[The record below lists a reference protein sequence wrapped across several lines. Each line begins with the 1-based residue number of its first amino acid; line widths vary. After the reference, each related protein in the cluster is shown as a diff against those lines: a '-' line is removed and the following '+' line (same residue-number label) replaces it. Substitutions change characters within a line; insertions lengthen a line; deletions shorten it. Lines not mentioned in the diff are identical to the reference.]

1 LKEIKQLFLGTKKKK
16 MNTTIQSIFD
26 SITRQQASVVGC
38 NLTVQ
43 TPNGEQISINVEP
56 VFLEQVQPVQNY
68 QGLSYDPHYFPE
80 GRRNDGNSR
89 HTIRKIRPTHAKY
102 AELVFELFGTF
113 LESPHLLRE
122 DIEDFFE
129 IIQFQYFPIG
139 YDGNYDQRKIG
150 SIRHFT
156 KPKLDSSIIMI
167 LILKLYE
174 TVSGS
179 EHNPHPY
186 FFVLKPLF
194 QVNQKNLRN
203 EYSRRIASFVQNIA
217 SSQIPSESLVNLIF
231 EFGKYVG
238 KKFFFQTLHESRN
251 YQTTGSQI
259 SHIFNEKISKFI
271 VDFFKKN
278 PEINQR
284 AISEFGEPINIW

>member
-1 LKEIKQLFLGTKKKK
+1 MKENKQLFLGTKKKK
-16 MNTTIQSIFD
+16 MYKTIQSIFD
-26 SITRQQASVVGC
+26 LITSQQASVVGC
-38 NLTVQ
+38 KLTVE
-43 TPNGEQISINVEP
+43 TPNGEQISINVETVQERP
-56 VFLEQVQPVQNY
+56 VQPVQY
-68 QGLSYDPHYFPE
+68 SQGLSYDPYYFPE
-80 GRRNDGNSR
+80 GRRSGGKSR
-89 HTIRKIRPTHAKY
+89 HTLRTVQPKY
-102 AELVFELFGTF
+102 AKHSELIFDVL
-113 LESPHLLRE
+113 SM
-122 DIEDFFE
+122 FFE
-129 IIQFQYFPIG
+129 T
-139 YDGNYDQRKIG
+139 G
-150 SIRHFT
+150 SIQGIEPFFQIPQSSEEHIQRELRGMVGYT

-179 EHNPHPY
+179 EHNPNPY

-194 QVNQKNLRN
+194 QVNRKNLRN
-203 EYSRRIASFVQNIA
+203 KYSRRISSFVQNIA
-217 SSQIPSESLVNLIF
+217 SIQIPPESLVNLIF

-238 KKFFFQTLHESRN
+238 KKFFVQTLHESRH
-251 YQTTGSQI
+251 YQVTGRST

>member
-1 LKEIKQLFLGTKKKK
+1 LKENKQLFLGTKKKK
-16 MNTTIQSIFD
+16 MNRTIQSIIN
-26 SITRQQASVVGC
+26 SITSQQASVVGC
-38 NLTVQ
+38 KLTVE
-43 TPNGEQISINVEP
+43 TSNGEQISINVETVQERP
-56 VFLEQVQPVQNY
+56 VESVQNS

-80 GRRNDGNSR
+80 GRRNEGNSR

-194 QVNQKNLRN
+194 QVNLKNLRN
-203 EYSRRIASFVQNIA
+203 EYSERITAFVQYLA
-217 SSQIPSESLVNLIF
+217 SIQISPESLVNMIF

-238 KKFFFQTLHESRN
+238 KDFFFQTLHRSRN

>member
-1 LKEIKQLFLGTKKKK
+1 MKENKQLFLGTKKKK
-16 MNTTIQSIFD
+16 MYKTIQSIFD
-26 SITRQQASVVGC
+26 SITSQQASVVGC
-38 NLTVQ
+38 KLTVE
-43 TPNGEQISINVEP
+43 TPNGEQISINVETVQERP
-56 VFLEQVQPVQNY
+56 VQPVQY
-68 QGLSYDPHYFPE
+68 SRGLSYDPHYFPE
-80 GRRNDGNSR
+80 GRRNYGKSR
-89 HTIRKIRPTHAKY
+89 HTIRRVKPEYAKY
-102 AELVFELFGTF
+102 SKLIFDV
-113 LESPHLLRE
+113 LRM
-122 DIEDFFE
+122 FFE
-129 IIQFQYFPIG
+129 T
-139 YDGNYDQRKIG
+139 G
-150 SIRHFT
+150 SIQGIEPFFQVPQSSEIELRGMVFYT
-156 KPKLDSSIIMI
+156 NPKIHSRIIMI

-179 EHNPHPY
+179 EHNPNPY

-194 QVNQKNLRN
+194 QVNRKNLRN
-203 EYSRRIASFVQNIA
+203 EYSDRITSFVQNIA

-238 KKFFFQTLHESRN
+238 KKFFVQTLHESRH
-251 YQTTGSQI
+251 YQVTGSST

>member
-1 LKEIKQLFLGTKKKK
+1 MKENEQLFLGTKKKK
-16 MNTTIQSIFD
+16 MNTTIQSIIN
-26 SITRQQASVVGC
+26 SITGQQASVVGC

-43 TPNGEQISINVEP
+43 TPNGEQISINVE
-56 VFLEQVQPVQNY
+56 QVQERPVQSVQHS
-68 QGLSYDPHYFPE
+68 QGLSYDPYYFPE
-80 GRRNDGNSR
+80 HRRNEGKSR

-122 DIEDFFE
+122 EIEDFFE

-203 EYSRRIASFVQNIA
+203 EYSERITSFVQNIA
-217 SSQIPSESLVNLIF
+217 SRQIPAESLVNLIF

-238 KKFFFQTLHESRN
+238 KDFFFQTLHESRH
-251 YQTTGSQI
+251 YQVSGCTT

-278 PEINQR
+278 PEINR
-284 AISEFGEPINIW
+284 RVISGFGEPIKIW

>member
-1 LKEIKQLFLGTKKKK
+1 MYK
-16 MNTTIQSIFD
+16 TIQSIFD
-26 SITRQQASVVGC
+26 SITSQQTSVVGC
-38 NLTVQ
+38 KLTVE
-43 TPNGEQISINVEP
+43 TPNGEQISINVETVQERP
-56 VFLEQVQPVQNY
+56 VQPVQY
-68 QGLSYDPHYFPE
+68 SRCLSYDPHYFPE
-80 GRRNDGNSR
+80 GRRNEGNSR
-89 HTIRKIRPTHAKY
+89 HTIRRVQQKY
-102 AELVFELFGTF
+102 AKHSELIFDV
-113 LESPHLLRE
+113 LRM
-122 DIEDFFE
+122 FFE
-129 IIQFQYFPIG
+129 T
-139 YDGNYDQRKIG
+139 G
-150 SIRHFT
+150 SIQGIEPFFQVPQSSEEHIQRELRGMVGYT

-194 QVNQKNLRN
+194 QVNRKNLRN
-203 EYSRRIASFVQNIA
+203 EYSRRISSFVQNIA
-217 SSQIPSESLVNLIF
+217 SRQIPSESLVNLIF

-238 KKFFFQTLHESRN
+238 KKFFVQTLHESRH
-251 YQTTGSQI
+251 YQVTGRST

>member
-1 LKEIKQLFLGTKKKK
+1 MYK
-16 MNTTIQSIFD
+16 TIQSIFN
-26 SITRQQASVVGC
+26 SITSQQASVVGC
-38 NLTVQ
+38 KLTVE
-43 TPNGEQISINVEP
+43 TPNGEQISINVETVQERP
-56 VFLEQVQPVQNY
+56 VQPVQHS
-68 QGLSYDPHYFPE
+68 QGLSYDPYYFPE
-80 GRRNDGNSR
+80 RRRIGGKSR
-89 HTIRKIRPTHAKY
+89 HTIRRVQPKY
-102 AELVFELFGTF
+102 AKHSELIFDV
-113 LESPHLLRE
+113 LRM
-122 DIEDFFE
+122 FFE
-129 IIQFQYFPIG
+129 T
-139 YDGNYDQRKIG
+139 G
-150 SIRHFT
+150 SIQGIEPFFQVPQSSEEHIQRELRGMVGYT

-174 TVSGS
+174 TVSGF
-179 EHNPHPY
+179 EHKPHPY

-194 QVNQKNLRN
+194 QVNRKNLRN

-217 SSQIPSESLVNLIF
+217 SIQIPPESLVNLIF

-238 KKFFFQTLHESRN
+238 KKFFVQTLHESR
-251 YQTTGSQI
+251 YYGMTGSST

>member
-1 LKEIKQLFLGTKKKK
+1 MYK
-16 MNTTIQSIFD
+16 TIQSIFD
-26 SITRQQASVVGC
+26 SIRSQQASVVGC
-38 NLTVQ
+38 KLTVE
-43 TPNGEQISINVEP
+43 TPNGEQISINVENVQERP
-56 VFLEQVQPVQNY
+56 VQPCQA
-68 QGLSYDPHYFPE
+68 QPESSYFPQ
-80 GRRNDGNSR
+80 RRCIGGKSR
-89 HTIRKIRPTHAKY
+89 HTVRGVQPEGAKY
-102 AELVFELFGTF
+102 S
-113 LESPHLLRE
+113 ESIFHVL
-122 DIEDFFE
+122 DMFFE
-129 IIQFQYFPIG
+129 T
-139 YDGNYDQRKIG
+139 G
-150 SIRHFT
+150 SIQGIEQFFHVTQSYEKHIQQFLPGIISYT
-156 KPKLDSSIIMI
+156 KQKIHSRIIMI

-174 TVSGS
+174 TMTAS

-194 QVNQKNLRN
+194 QVNRKNLRN

-217 SSQIPSESLVNLIF
+217 SRQIPPESLVNLIF

-238 KKFFFQTLHESRN
+238 KKFFVQTLHESRH
-251 YQTTGSQI
+251 YQVIGNESKT

>member
-1 LKEIKQLFLGTKKKK
+1 MYK
-16 MNTTIQSIFD
+16 TIQSIFD
-26 SITRQQASVVGC
+26 SITSQQASVVGC
-38 NLTVQ
+38 KLTVE
-43 TPNGEQISINVEP
+43 TPNGEQISINVENVQERP
-56 VFLEQVQPVQNY
+56 VQPCQA
-68 QGLSYDPHYFPE
+68 QPESSYFPQ
-80 GRRNDGNSR
+80 RRCIGGKSR
-89 HTIRKIRPTHAKY
+89 HTVRGVQPEGAKY
-102 AELVFELFGTF
+102 S
-113 LESPHLLRE
+113 ESIFHVL
-122 DIEDFFE
+122 DMFFE
-129 IIQFQYFPIG
+129 T
-139 YDGNYDQRKIG
+139 G
-150 SIRHFT
+150 SIQGIEQFFHV
-156 KPKLDSSIIMI
+156 PQSSQRELLGMVGYIKQKIHSRIIMI

-174 TVSGS
+174 TMTGS

-194 QVNQKNLRN
+194 QVNRKNLRN

-217 SSQIPSESLVNLIF
+217 SRQIPPESLVNLIF

-238 KKFFFQTLHESRN
+238 KKFFVQTLHESRH
-251 YQTTGSQI
+251 YQVIGNESKT

>member
-1 LKEIKQLFLGTKKKK
+1 
-16 MNTTIQSIFD
+16 MYRTIQSIFD
-26 SITRQQASVVGC
+26 SITGQQASVVGC
-38 NLTVQ
+38 NLRVQ
-43 TPNGEQISINVEP
+43 TPNGEQISINVET
-56 VFLEQVQPVQNY
+56 VQERTDQPVQY
-68 QGLSYDPHYFPE
+68 SQGLSYDPYYFPE
-80 GRRNDGNSR
+80 GRKNEGNSG
-89 HTIRKIRPTHAKY
+89 HTIRKTRPTHAKY
-102 AELVFELFGTF
+102 AELVFELFRTF

-122 DIEDFFE
+122 EIEDFFE
-129 IIQFQYFPIG
+129 IIQIQYFPIG
-139 YDGNYDQRKIG
+139 YDGNYDQHKIG

-156 KPKLDSSIIMI
+156 KPKLHSSIIMI

-203 EYSRRIASFVQNIA
+203 EYSERITAFVQYLA
-217 SSQIPSESLVNLIF
+217 SIEIPPESLVNLIF

-238 KKFFFQTLHESRN
+238 KDFFVQTLHESRH
-251 YQTTGSQI
+251 YQVTGRST
-259 SHIFNEKISKFI
+259 SHIFNKKISKFI

>member
-1 LKEIKQLFLGTKKKK
+1 MYK
-16 MNTTIQSIFD
+16 TIQSILD
-26 SITRQQASVVGC
+26 SITSQQASVVGC
-38 NLTVQ
+38 KLTVE
-43 TPNGEQISINVEP
+43 TPNGEQISINVETVQERP
-56 VFLEQVQPVQNY
+56 VQPVQY
-68 QGLSYDPHYFPE
+68 SQGLSYDPHYFPE
-80 GRRNDGNSR
+80 GRRNEGNSR
-89 HTIRKIRPTHAKY
+89 HTIRRVQKKY
-102 AELVFELFGTF
+102 AKHSELIFNVL
-113 LESPHLLRE
+113 
-122 DIEDFFE
+122 IMFFE
-129 IIQFQYFPIG
+129 T
-139 YDGNYDQRKIG
+139 G
-150 SIRHFT
+150 SIQGIEQFFQVPQSSQEHIQRELRGMVGYT

-194 QVNQKNLRN
+194 QVNRKNLRN
-203 EYSRRIASFVQNIA
+203 EYSERITAFVQYLA
-217 SSQIPSESLVNLIF
+217 SIQIPPESLVNLIF

-238 KKFFFQTLHESRN
+238 KKFFVQTLHESRH
-251 YQTTGSQI
+251 YRVTGRST

>member
-1 LKEIKQLFLGTKKKK
+1 LKENKQLFLGTKKKK
-16 MNTTIQSIFD
+16 MYKTIQSIFD
-26 SITRQQASVVGC
+26 SITSQKASVVGC
-38 NLTVQ
+38 KLTVE
-43 TPNGEQISINVEP
+43 TPNGEQISINVETVQERP
-56 VFLEQVQPVQNY
+56 VQPVQY
-68 QGLSYDPHYFPE
+68 SRGLSYDPHYFPQCI
-80 GRRNDGNSR
+80 RNEGNSR

-102 AELVFELFGTF
+102 AELVFELFRTF
-113 LESPHLLRE
+113 LESPHLLHE
-122 DIEDFFE
+122 EIEDFFE

-156 KPKLDSSIIMI
+156 KPKLHSSIIMI

-174 TVSGS
+174 TVSDS

-203 EYSRRIASFVQNIA
+203 EYSERITAFVQCLA

-238 KKFFFQTLHESRN
+238 KEFFFQTLHESRH
-251 YQTTGSQI
+251 YQVTGRST

>member
-1 LKEIKQLFLGTKKKK
+1 MYK
-16 MNTTIQSIFD
+16 TIQSIFD
-26 SITRQQASVVGC
+26 SITSQQASIVGC

-43 TPNGEQISINVEP
+43 TPNGEQISINVEQVQERP
-56 VFLEQVQPVQNY
+56 VQPVRNSK
-68 QGLSYDPHYFPE
+68 GLSYDPHYFPE

-89 HTIRKIRPTHAKY
+89 HTIRRVKQNYAKHS
-102 AELVFELFGTF
+102 ELIFDVL
-113 LESPHLLRE
+113 SM
-122 DIEDFFE
+122 FFE
-129 IIQFQYFPIG
+129 T
-139 YDGNYDQRKIG
+139 G
-150 SIRHFT
+150 SIQGIEPFFQVQLSSDEHIRSELRGMVFYT

-203 EYSRRIASFVQNIA
+203 EYSDRITSFVQNIA
-217 SSQIPSESLVNLIF
+217 SRQIPPESLVNLIF

-238 KKFFFQTLHESRN
+238 KEFFFQTLHESRH
-251 YQTTGSQI
+251 YQVTGRST
-259 SHIFNEKISKFI
+259 SHIFNKKISIFI

-278 PEINQR
+278 PEINR
-284 AISEFGEPINIW
+284 RVISEFGEPIKIW

>member
-1 LKEIKQLFLGTKKKK
+1 MYK
-16 MNTTIQSIFD
+16 TIQSIFD
-26 SITRQQASVVGC
+26 SITSQRASVIGC
-38 NLTVQ
+38 KLTVQ
-43 TPNGEQISINVEP
+43 IPDGEQISIDIENVQERP
-56 VFLEQVQPVQNY
+56 VQPVQY
-68 QGLSYDPHYFPE
+68 SQGLSYDPHYFPE
-80 GRRNDGNSR
+80 GRRNEGNSR
-89 HTIRKIRPTHAKY
+89 HTIRTIKPNHAKY
-102 AELVFELFGTF
+102 SELIFDVL
-113 LESPHLLRE
+113 SM
-122 DIEDFFE
+122 FFE
-129 IIQFQYFPIG
+129 TASIQGIEPFFQVPQSSEEHI
-139 YDGNYDQRKIG
+139 QRELRGIV
-150 SIRHFT
+150 FYT
-156 KPKLDSSIIMI
+156 KPMIHSSIIMI

-194 QVNQKNLRN
+194 QVNRKNLRN
-203 EYSRRIASFVQNIA
+203 EYSIRISSFVQNIV
-217 SSQIPSESLVNLIF
+217 SRQIPPESLVNLIF

-238 KKFFFQTLHESRN
+238 KNFFVQTLHESRH
-251 YQTTGSQI
+251 YGATGRCT